1 MTLSRFRNKFFQD
14 KLRPHLRKPFY
25 QSFEKNNERLFKNPD
40 EKVCVWKIIESS
52 DKPW

>member
-40 EKVCVWKIIESS
+40 EKVCV
-52 DKPW
+52 